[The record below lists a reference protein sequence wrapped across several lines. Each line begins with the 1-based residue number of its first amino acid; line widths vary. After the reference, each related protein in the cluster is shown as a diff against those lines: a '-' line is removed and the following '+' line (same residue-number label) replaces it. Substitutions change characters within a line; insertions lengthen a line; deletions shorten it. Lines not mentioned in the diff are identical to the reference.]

1 MNGRC
6 MRQNCALPATVGLTY
21 DGVGRELWLSELADV
36 SSPGPEQAQAQT
48 LCARH
53 AELLTAPQGWSVV
66 DRRSAAV
73 IGAGRI
79 EPDPASDV
87 EPVPEVESVP
97 ELESAP
103 EVESATEVGPA
114 PEFGSPDELDLG
126 IEPAAPSPRGNRRP
140 RRGGSESMLDRA
152 FAWAGEQRSVITE
165 RPEGSEGA
173 EGSRDTEPD

>member
-66 DRRSAAV
+66 DRRSVAV

-79 EPDPASDV
+79 EPAPAV
-87 EPVPEVESVP
+87 EV
-97 ELESAP
+97 ESAP
-103 EVESATEVGPA
+103 EVEPA
-114 PEFGSPDELDLG
+114 PESASGSPDELDLG

-165 RPEGSEGA
+165 RPERSEGA
-173 EGSRDTEPD
+173 EGAGGTESD

>member
-21 DGVGRELWLSELADV
+21 DGVRRELWLDELADV
-36 SSPGPEQAQAQT
+36 SGPGPELAQAQT

-66 DRRSAAV
+66 DRRSVAV
-73 IGAGRI
+73 IGAGRF
-79 EPDPASDV
+79 EPEPEPEPEAEAAPAAEPETRV
-87 EPVPEVESVP
+87 EPEPVDASPE
-97 ELESAP
+97 
-103 EVESATEVGPA
+103 
-114 PEFGSPDELDLG
+114 ELDLG
-126 IEPAAPSPRGNRRP
+126 LEPAPSTRGSRRP

-165 RPEGSEGA
+165 RPDGGEVV
-173 EGSRDTEPD
+173 EPD

>member
-87 EPVPEVESVP
+87 EPVPEVESVT
-97 ELESAP
+97 
-103 EVESATEVGPA
+103 EVEPA
-114 PEFGSPDELDLG
+114 PESASGSPDELDLG

>member
-1 MNGRC
+1 

-73 IGAGRI
+73 NGPGRN
-79 EPDPASDV
+79 EPDPAADV
-87 EPVPEVESVP
+87 EPVPEVES
-97 ELESAP
+97 AP
-103 EVESATEVGPA
+103 EIEPA
-114 PEFGSPDELDLG
+114 PESASGSPDELDLG

-165 RPEGSEGA
+165 RPEGSQGA

>member
-1 MNGRC
+1 

-79 EPDPASDV
+79 EPDPAAAV

-97 ELESAP
+97 E
-103 EVESATEVGPA
+103 VEPA
-114 PEFGSPDELDLG
+114 PESASGSPDELDLG

-165 RPEGSEGA
+165 RPEGSQGA

>member
-66 DRRSAAV
+66 DRRSVAV

-79 EPDPASDV
+79 DPEP
-87 EPVPEVESVP
+87 EPEPEPVVVPEV
-97 ELESAP
+97 ESAP
-103 EVESATEVGPA
+103 EVETAGEVEPA
-114 PEFGSPDELDLG
+114 PAPASGSPDELDLG

-152 FAWAGEQRSVITE
+152 FAWAGDQRSVITE

-173 EGSRDTEPD
+173 EGTGDTEPD

>member
-1 MNGRC
+1 

-66 DRRSAAV
+66 DRRSVAV

-79 EPDPASDV
+79 EPDRAADV
-87 EPVPEVESVP
+87 EPVPEVES
-97 ELESAP
+97 AP
-103 EVESATEVGPA
+103 DVEPA
-114 PEFGSPDELDLG
+114 PESASGSPDELDLG
-126 IEPAAPSPRGNRRP
+126 IEPAAPSPRSNRRP

-173 EGSRDTEPD
+173 EGTRDTEPD

>member
-87 EPVPEVESVP
+87 EPVPEVES
-97 ELESAP
+97 AP
-103 EVESATEVGPA
+103 EVELA
-114 PEFGSPDELDLG
+114 PESASGSPDELDLG